1 MTQNTSNVA
10 LVGPAAIAENHINS
24 GSNDSSPDSQKAPEQ
39 RIRQQ
44 SLKQQLQKAERRNR
58 IRAFLL
64 VVPLLLFIGI
74 TFVLP
79 ISNMLYR
86 SIDNPLISE
95 KLPQTVSA
103 LEEWQFDGLPPESA
117 YQALALEL
125 VTLHNNKDLAKVAS
139 RLNIEQ
145 SGMRSLMTRS
155 GRKLNKAFNSGTE
168 IASYPAIEVKAAVI
182 KADKRWGQQ
191 KYWASIKNLSG
202 RFTLSY
208 YLAALDLRY
217 DENGDI
223 VSQPENRQIYVPL
236 LLKTLGMSLLIT
248 VVCLVLGYP
257 VAYLLATLPD
267 RHSNLLM
274 IMVLLPFWTS
284 LLVRTT
290 SWIVLL
296 QTEGVVNDVLIAS
309 GLISERIQMVHNM
322 FGTVVAMSHIL
333 LPFMILPLYSV
344 MKSISPSYMRAARS
358 LGATPAHAFIKVYM
372 PQTLPGIGAGA
383 LLTFILSIGFY
394 ITPALVG
401 GRSGQMIS
409 NFIAYHMQTS
419 LNWGMA
425 AALGGILLAV
435 VLLLYVLYNRLAGI
449 NTLTAR

>member
-1 MTQNTSNVA
+1 MTQNTSDAA
-10 LVGPAAIAENHINS
+10 LIGTAAIAERQARQEPSSGNS
-24 GSNDSSPDSQKAPEQ
+24 APGKG
-39 RIRQQ
+39 Q

-74 TFVLP
+74 TFVMP
-79 ISNMLYR
+79 IANMLYR
-86 SIDNPLISE
+86 SIDNPLLTD
-95 KLPQTVSA
+95 KMPQTVSA
-103 LEEWQFDGLPPESA
+103 LEQWQYDGLPSETSFK
-117 YQALALEL
+117 ALAQEL
-125 VTLHNNKDLAKVAS
+125 VALHNDKTLAKVAS

-155 GRKLNKAFNSGTE
+155 GRKLNKVFNSGAE
-168 IASYPAIEVKAAVI
+168 ISSYQAAVI

-208 YLAALDLRY
+208 YLAAVDLRY

-223 VSQPENRQIYVPL
+223 VSQPENRQIYLPL
-236 LLKTLGMSLLIT
+236 LIKTLGMSLLIT
-248 VVCLVLGYP
+248 AVCLVLGYP

-296 QTEGVVNDVLIAS
+296 QTEGVVNDVLMAS

-358 LGATPAHAFIKVYM
+358 LGATPAYAFTRVYM

-435 VLLLYVLYNRLAGI
+435 VLLLYTLYNRLVGI
-449 NTLTAR
+449 NNLTVR

>member
-1 MTQNTSNVA
+1 MTQNSSHMPLTGKTELDESRDQSHTS
-10 LVGPAAIAENHINS
+10 GPNQS
-24 GSNDSSPDSQKAPEQ
+24 G
-39 RIRQQ
+39 Q
-44 SLKQQLQKAERRNR
+44 SLKQRLQKAERRNR
-58 IRAFLL
+58 IKAFLL
-64 VVPLLLFIGI
+64 VVPLLVFVGV
-74 TFVLP
+74 TFVMP
-79 ISNMLYR
+79 IANMLYR
-86 SIDNPLISE
+86 SIDNPLIVE
-95 KLPQTVSA
+95 KLPETVSQ
-103 LEEWQFDGLPPESA
+103 LENWQYDGLPDETAFKS
-117 YQALALEL
+117 LALEL
-125 VTLHNNKDLAKVAS
+125 VALHQQKDLAKVAS

-155 GRKLNKAFNSGTE
+155 ARKLNKVIQPGVE
-168 IASYPAIEVKAAVI
+168 IASYQTVVV

-191 KYWASIKNLSG
+191 KYWGSLKNLSG
-202 RFTLSY
+202 RYTLSY
-208 YLAALDLRY
+208 YLAAMDLRY

-223 VSQPENRQIYVPL
+223 VSQPENRQIYMPL
-236 LLKTLGMSLLIT
+236 LIKTLGMSLLIT
-248 VVCLVLGYP
+248 LVCLVLGYP

-296 QTEGVVNDVLIAS
+296 QTEGVVNDVLMAS

-344 MKSISPSYMRAARS
+344 MKSISPTYLRAGRS
-358 LGATPAHAFIKVYM
+358 LGATPAYAFVKIYM

-425 AALGGILLAV
+425 AALGGILLFV
-435 VLLLYVLYNRLAGI
+435 VLAMYTLYNRLVGI
-449 NTLTAR
+449 NNLTAR